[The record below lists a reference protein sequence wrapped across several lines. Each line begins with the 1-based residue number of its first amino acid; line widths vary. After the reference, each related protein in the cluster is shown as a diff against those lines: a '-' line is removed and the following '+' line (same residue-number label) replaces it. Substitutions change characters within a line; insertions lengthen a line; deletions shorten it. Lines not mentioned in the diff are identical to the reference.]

1 MAVGWGWRVADGARR
16 RLHRSDLGNFDSV
29 GASGCEDS
37 NLASRSELGS
47 IERPVQRQ
55 HLLGVTADVTAAV

>member
-1 MAVGWGWRVADGARR
+1 MAVGWVWRVADGATR
-16 RLHRSDLGNFDSV
+16 RLHRSDLGNFDSA

-37 NLASRSELGS
+37 NLGSRFELGS

-55 HLLGVTADVTAAV
+55 HLPGVTAGVSAAV